1 MSEISIYQEDP
12 DHSVVIDTEN
22 AVIFS
27 AQPNTEAL
35 VSQEQEKPGY
45 REIGLDEPAAVITL
59 GVLATVALVP
69 AFLHARHDRMRRERE
84 ERNSGKE

>member
-1 MSEISIYQEDP
+1 MSEIFISQENP
-12 DHSVVIDTEN
+12 EQSVTIDTGN
-22 AVIFS
+22 AVIFNE
-27 AQPNTEAL
+27 QTNTEAFI
-35 VSQEQEKPGY
+35 SQEQDKPGY